1 MPRRGENIRKRK
13 DGRWEGRYYI
23 TDENGGR
30 ISKSVYAKSYLEVK
44 NKLMEVKQNL
54 HLKSVKPVVAA
65 ANVEGTLTF
74 GAAAAEWLLSVSKSK
89 KHSTYIKYKTVYQK
103 YLEAEL
109 SDELLA
115 GVDAV
120 RITALLPSAEQGSD
134 SLRKS
139 IFCVVNQIFE
149 YAETHYHITAIKI
162 FYKKNRSAIKTVE
175 AISRTEQRQLLRFL
189 YTDMDINKFGIL
201 LCLSTGLRLGEICAL
216 KWSDIDM
223 QEKVLYVN
231 RTVQRIAV
239 EGYETKTILMEGEP
253 KSIFSKREIPLSDE
267 IIQLMSQFYRNQE
280 YVISGNRP
288 TEPRTYQNRFQRYL
302 KLAGIE
308 KTNFHILRHTFATNC
323 VNAGTDIKS
332 LSEILGHSDVNT
344 TLKRYVHPTFD
355 IKRQHLNSLSAIYG
369 QYVGRLC
376 S

>member
-23 TDENGGR
+23 PDENGVK
-30 ISKSVYAKSYLEVK
+30 IPKSVYAKSYLEVK

-54 HLKSVKPVVAA
+54 QLQTDHSTVGKMHAK
-65 ANVEGTLTF
+65 GRITF
-74 GAAAAEWLLSVSKSK
+74 GMAAGEWLSSIAKSR
-89 KHSTYIKYKTVYQK
+89 KHSTYIKYKTVYKK
-103 YLEAEL
+103 YLEADL
-109 SDELLA
+109 SEELLVK
-115 GVDAV
+115 VDATQ
-120 RITALLPSAEQGSD
+120 ITALLPAGDQGSE

-139 IFCVVNQIFE
+139 ICCVVNQIFE
-149 YAETHYHITAIKI
+149 YAEEHYHITSIRVSP
-162 FYKKNRSAIKTVE
+162 KKKGSAIKPVE
-175 AISRTEQRQLLRFL
+175 VISRTEQRRLLQFL
-189 YTDMDINKFGIL
+189 YRDMDINKFGIL

-239 EGYETKTILMEGEP
+239 EGYDTKTILMEGEP

-267 IIQLMSQFYRNQE
+267 IVELMERFYKNQE
-280 YVISGNRP
+280 YVISGTKP

-302 KLAGIE
+302 KLAGID

-323 VNAGTDIKS
+323 VNSGTDIKS

-355 IKRQHLNSLSAIYG
+355 MKRRHLNSLSAIYG

>member
-54 HLKSVKPVVAA
+54 HLQSVKPVVAA

-120 RITALLPSAEQGSD
+120 RITALLPSAEQVSD

-139 IFCVVNQIFE
+139 IFCVVNQILE

-267 IIQLMSQFYRNQE
+267 IIQLMGQFYRNQE
-280 YVISGNRP
+280 YVISGDRP